1 MVRTKNPAQTRQA
14 LLESAFEEM
23 HAHGYAGASIDRIL
37 KKTGVTKGALYYHFK
52 SKAELGRAV
61 LEELVQ
67 SMVLERWLGPLRESE
82 NPVDGL
88 LEACTCTCEG
98 LSPDQLALGCP
109 LNNLT
114 QELAGED
121 EEFRALI
128 DSILG
133 SWREGIAEA
142 FARGQAA
149 GNVRSDVVPERTAAF
164 IVAAIE
170 GIAGTM
176 KSGRDVDIT
185 MDVVKELR
193 RYIEGLRAEPVLVAQ

>member
-1 MVRTKNPAQTRQA
+1 MVRVKNPDQTRQV

-23 HAHGYAGASIDRIL
+23 HAHGYAGASLDRIL

-52 SKAELGRAV
+52 SKADLGRAV
-61 LEELVQ
+61 LDEIVQ
-67 SMVLERWLGPLRESE
+67 GMVLERWLGPLRAAE

-88 LEACTCTCEG
+88 LEACSCTCEG

-114 QELAGED
+114 QELAGENED
-121 EEFRALI
+121 FRGVI
-128 DSILG
+128 DDILG
-133 SWREGIAEA
+133 TWREGIAEA
-142 FARGQAA
+142 FAKGQAA
-149 GNVRSDVVPERTAAF
+149 GQVRADVVPKRTAAF

-176 KSGRDVDIT
+176 KSGRDVEVT
-185 MDVVKELR
+185 RDVVKELR
-193 RYIEGLRAEPVLVAQ
+193 RYIEGLRAEAVLVAR

>member
-1 MVRTKNPAQTRQA
+1 M
-14 LLESAFEEM
+14 
-23 HAHGYAGASIDRIL
+23 
-37 KKTGVTKGALYYHFK
+37 
-52 SKAELGRAV
+52 
-61 LEELVQ
+61 LEEVVQ
-67 SMVLERWLGPLRESE
+67 GMVLERWLGPLAAAD

-88 LEACTCTCEG
+88 LDACTCICEG
-98 LSPDQLALGCP
+98 LSPEELALGCP

-114 QELAGED
+114 QELAGEN

-128 DSILG
+128 DGILG
-133 SWREGIAEA
+133 TWRDGIAEA

-149 GNVRSDVVPERTAAF
+149 GQVRADVVPERTAAF

-176 KSGRDVDIT
+176 KSGRDVEVT

-193 RYIEGLRAEPVLVAQ
+193 RYIEGLRAEPVLVAP